1 MNKEKVTAA
10 LTAAGMLTGVGVQAQ
25 ASTNGYETE
34 LQTNAVDLNVVLDS
48 LYQEQMNSL
57 IPVIEQLKAF
67 YSTVDN
73 KDIIKKA
80 FPNAY
85 SLLDANLGY
94 TAISNGTSIK
104 TYIPNSQDYIKD
116 INRNNEYIMALKIQP
131 AGNSREIDSGLIK
144 DENAINGSR
153 LKTAEDNQLIAE
165 YSSILANAKII
176 DDNLI
181 SLVNSLNNNEDIT
194 NDLQSYLWNMYQKQ
208 NAYLSQVKVALN
220 NFYNEI
226 DVNNVIKKGYPN
238 AFNAYSFEIHDNL
251 ENLNASPNETLL
263 GIIMRNNEL
272 INNLEI
278 IKSTSARNTDY
289 GIIMDAEAEYGFR
302 TKTEEDKKLI
312 EQYNNI
318 IANSPKI
325 NQEIINMLNMALEK
339 SLNASQTLH

>member
-10 LTAAGMLTGVGVQAQ
+10 LTAAGLLTGVGVQAQ
-25 ASTNGYETE
+25 ASTNGYETNE
-34 LQTNAVDLNVVLDS
+34 QITSNEVDTNTVLDS
-48 LYQEQMNSL
+48 LYQEQML

-94 TAISNGTSIK
+94 TVISYGTNTK

-116 INRNNEYIMALKIQP
+116 INRNNQFILALKIKP
-131 AGNSREIDSGLIK
+131 AGNSRDIDSGLIR
-144 DENAINGSR
+144 DENAMNGFR
-153 LKTAEDNQLIAE
+153 LKTDEDKQLIDE

-176 DDNLI
+176 DENLI
-181 SLVNSLNNNEDIT
+181 ALINSLNNNEDIT
-194 NDLQSYLWNMYQKQ
+194 DDLQSFLWDTYQKQ
-208 NAYLSQVKVALN
+208 ITYLNQVKSALN

-226 DVNNVIKKGYPN
+226 DVNNVIKRGYPS
-238 AFNAYSFEIHDNL
+238 AYNAYSFEIHDDL
-251 ENLNASPNETLL
+251 ENINTNINETLY

-278 IKSTSARNTDY
+278 FDPTSARNNDY
-289 GIIMDAEAEYGFR
+289 GIIMDADTEYGFR

-339 SLNASQTLH
+339 SFNSSQTLH